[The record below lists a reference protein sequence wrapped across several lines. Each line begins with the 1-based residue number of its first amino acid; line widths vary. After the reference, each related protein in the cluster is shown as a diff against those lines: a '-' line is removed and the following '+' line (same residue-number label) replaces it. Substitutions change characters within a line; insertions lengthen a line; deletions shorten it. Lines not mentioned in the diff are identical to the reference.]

1 MPKKNDV
8 LRLEITDMTPEG
20 AGVGR
25 YDGYV
30 LFVFGTAP
38 GDIIDALVM
47 KAGKSYGYAKAIN
60 IVKPSPYREDSD
72 CSVFGRCGGC
82 VFRHIKYE
90 KELEIKKKTVDENLK
105 RLGGLDIECERIIP
119 SPQING
125 YRNKAQYPA
134 AVIDGKMRFGFYSR
148 HSHRVA
154 PCESCPLQPDFYA
167 EIVRAVGRFCDEN
180 KITAYDEETGK
191 GLLRHLYIR
200 DGRRSGEILVCL
212 VATGEV
218 PNVGRLIK
226 MLTELN
232 KNIKSIVLNVNNKDT
247 NVILSSDCRTLWG
260 NDAISDVLCGLEFE
274 ISPRSFYQV
283 NHDGA
288 EKLYGIAAEFAEP
301 EGKTVLDLYCGTGTI
316 GLSMARRAKN
326 VIGAEIIPEAVENA
340 KNNAERN
347 GINNAE
353 FICADAGEAAEKL
366 ARDGLLPDVIIVD
379 PPRSGC
385 SEQTLSAI
393 AEMAPE
399 RVVMVSCDS
408 ATAARDCK
416 RLSELGYRAEKAVAV
431 DMFARTGHV
440 ETVVQLVRKK
450 PDTYIDITVD
460 MDELDLTSSEAKA
473 TYDEIKDYIFDKHRV
488 KVSSLYVAQ
497 VKQKHGI
504 IERDCYNNSK
514 KDNTKQ
520 PQCPPEKVKL
530 IEEALRHFKMIP

>member
-25 YDGYV
+25 CDGYV

-90 KELEIKKKTVDENLK
+90 KELEIKKKAVDENLK

-125 YRNKAQYPA
+125 YRNKAQYPS

-154 PCESCPLQPDFYA
+154 PCESCPLQPNFYA
-167 EIVRAVGRFCDEN
+167 DIVRAVGRFCDEN

-316 GLSMARRAKN
+316 GLSMARGAKKI
-326 VIGAEIIPEAVENA
+326 IGAEIIPEAVENA

-366 ARDGLLPDVIIVD
+366 AFGGLLPDVIIVD

-440 ETVVQLVRKK
+440 EAVIK
-450 PDTYIDITVD
+450 
-460 MDELDLTSSEAKA
+460 LTKCS
-473 TYDEIKDYIFDKHRV
+473 IK
-488 KVSSLYVAQ
+488 
-497 VKQKHGI
+497 
-504 IERDCYNNSK
+504 
-514 KDNTKQ
+514 
-520 PQCPPEKVKL
+520 
-530 IEEALRHFKMIP
+530 

>member
-1 MPKKNDV
+1 MPKKNEI
-8 LRLEITDMTPEG
+8 LRLEITDITPEG

-25 YDGYV
+25 CDGYV
-30 LFVFGTAP
+30 LFVFSTAP

-105 RLGGLDIECERIIP
+105 RLGGLDIECEKIIP
-119 SPQING
+119 SPQVNG

-167 EIVRAVGRFCDEN
+167 DIVRAVGLFCDEN
-180 KITAYDEETGK
+180 KITAYDEETGR

-226 MLTELN
+226 TLTELN

-260 NDAISDVLCGLEFE
+260 KDSISDVLCGLEFE

-288 EKLYGIAAEFAEP
+288 ERLYGIAAEFAEP
-301 EGKTVLDLYCGTGTI
+301 KGKTVLDLYCGTGTI
-316 GLSMARRAKN
+316 GLSMARGARKI
-326 VIGAEIIPEAVENA
+326 IGAEIIPEAVENA

-366 ARDGLLPDVIIVD
+366 ARDGLLPDVVIVD

-408 ATAARDCK
+408 ATAARDCR
-416 RLSELGYRAEKAVAV
+416 RLSELGYKAEKAVAV

-440 ETVVQLVRKK
+440 ETVCLLSKLCAN
-450 PDTYIDITVD
+450 DHIEIDLK
-460 MDELDLTSSEAKA
+460 MDELDLTNAEKKA
-473 TYDEIKDYIFDKHRV
+473 TYQEIINYVFEHRNLN
-488 KVSSLYVAQ
+488 VSTLNIAQ
-497 VKQKHGI
+497 VKQKCGI
-504 IERDCYNNSK
+504 IERENYNK
-514 KDNTKQ
+514 PKTKNTRQ
-520 PQCPPEKVKL
+520 PNCAPNK
-530 IEEALRHFKMIP
+530 EEAIKEALKHFGMI

>member
-105 RLGGLDIECERIIP
+105 RLGGLDIECEKIIP
-119 SPQING
+119 SPQVNG

-167 EIVRAVGRFCDEN
+167 DIVRAVGLFCDEN
-180 KITAYDEETGK
+180 KITAYDEETGR

-200 DGRRSGEILVCL
+200 DGRQSGEILVCL
-212 VATGEV
+212 VATGEI
-218 PNVGRLIK
+218 PNVDRLIK
-226 MLTELN
+226 TLTELN
-232 KNIKSIVLNVNNKDT
+232 KNIKSIVLNVNRKDT
-247 NVILSSDCRTLWG
+247 NVILSNDCRTLWG
-260 NDAISDVLCGLEFE
+260 KDAISDVLCGLEFE

-288 EKLYGIAAEFAEP
+288 ERLYGIAADFADP
-301 EGKTVLDLYCGTGTI
+301 KGKTVLDLYCGTGTI
-316 GLSMARRAKN
+316 GLSMARGAKKI
-326 VIGAEIIPEAVENA
+326 IGAEIIPEAVENA
-340 KNNAERN
+340 KNNAKRN
-347 GINNAE
+347 GITNAE

-366 ARDGLLPDVIIVD
+366 ARDGLLPDVVIVD

-408 ATAARDCK
+408 ATAARDCR
-416 RLSELGYRAEKAVAV
+416 RLSELGYKAEKAVAV

-473 TYDEIKDYIFDKHRV
+473 TYEEIKDYVFEGFGL
-488 KVSSLYVAQ
+488 KVSSLNIAQ
-497 VKQKHGI
+497 VKTKCGI
-504 IERDCYNNSK
+504 IERENYNKPKSENV
-514 KDNTKQ
+514 KQ
-520 PQCPPEKVKL
+520 PQCTKDK
-530 IEEALRHFKMIP
+530 EEAIMSALRHFKMI

>member
-1 MPKKNDV
+1 MPKKNDIV
-8 LRLEITDMTPEG
+8 RLEITDITPQG

-25 YDGYV
+25 ICGYV

-47 KAGKSYGYAKAIN
+47 KAGKSFGYAKPVN
-60 IVKPSPYREDSD
+60 IITPSPYRTESD

-90 KELEIKKKTVDENLK
+90 KELEIKKNTADENLK
-105 RLGGLDIECERIIP
+105 RLGGLDIECEKIIP
-119 SPQING
+119 SPQENE

-134 AVIDGKMRFGFYSR
+134 AIIDGRMRFGFYSR

-154 PCESCPLQPDFYA
+154 PCEKCPLQPDFYA
-167 EIVRAVGRFCDEN
+167 DTVKTVEKFCDEN
-180 KITAYDEETGK
+180 GITAYDEKTGK

-200 DGRRSGEILVCL
+200 DGRKSGEILVCL
-212 VATGEV
+212 VATGRIPYTEK
-218 PNVGRLIK
+218 LIK
-226 MLTELN
+226 MLTEQN
-232 KNIKSIVLNVNNKDT
+232 KNIKSIVLNINKKDT
-247 NVILSSDCRTLWG
+247 NVILSDDCITLWG
-260 NDAISDVLCGLEFE
+260 KDTISDVLCGLEFE

-288 EKLYGIAAEFAEP
+288 EKLYGLAAEFAEP
-301 EGKTVLDLYCGTGTI
+301 DGKTVLDLYCGTGTI
-316 GLSMARRAKN
+316 GLSMARRAKKI
-326 VIGAEIIPEAVENA
+326 IGAEIIPEAVENA
-340 KNNAERN
+340 KNNAMKN
-347 GINNAE
+347 GISNAE

-366 ARDGLLPDVIIVD
+366 AGAGPLPDVIIVD

-393 AEMAPE
+393 AKMAPE

-440 ETVVQLVRKK
+440 ETVVLLSKLCENNHIE
-450 PDTYIDITVD
+450 IDLK
-460 MDELDLTSSEAKA
+460 MDELDLTNAEKKA
-473 TYDEIKDYIFDKHRV
+473 TCQETI
-488 KVSSLYVAQ
+488 L
-497 VKQKHGI
+497 
-504 IERDCYNNSK
+504 
-514 KDNTKQ
+514 
-520 PQCPPEKVKL
+520 
-530 IEEALRHFKMIP
+530 

>member
-274 ISPRSFYQV
+274 ISPRSFYQF
-283 NHDGA
+283 NHYGA

-366 ARDGLLPDVIIVD
+366 DRDGLLPDVIIVD

-440 ETVVQLVRKK
+440 ETVVLLSRETNPLTVEVRMEVETGEVKEH
-450 PDTYIDITVD
+450 PTYKRIQEYVQEKYGFKVHTAYIAEVKRMVGLD
-460 MDELDLTSSEAKA
+460 MHKA
-473 TYDEIKDYIFDKHRV
+473 PNAVEQRKHE
-488 KVSSLYVAQ
+488 Y
-497 VKQKHGI
+497 H
-504 IERDCYNNSK
+504 
-514 KDNTKQ
+514 
-520 PQCPPEKVKL
+520 PCPPEKVEAIKD
-530 IEEALRHFKMIP
+530 ALRHFGLISE

>member
-1 MPKKNDV
+1 MPKKNEI
-8 LRLEITDMTPEG
+8 LRLEITDITPEG

-25 YDGYV
+25 CDGYV

-38 GDIIDALVM
+38 GDVVDALVM
-47 KAGKSYGYAKAIN
+47 KAGKSYGYAKAVN
-60 IVKPSPYREDSD
+60 IVTPSPYREESD
-72 CSVFGRCGGC
+72 CAVFGRCGGC

-105 RLGGLDIECERIIP
+105 RLGGLDIECEKIIP
-119 SPQING
+119 SPQVNG

-167 EIVRAVGRFCDEN
+167 DIARVVGLFCDEN
-180 KITAYDEETGK
+180 KITAYDEETGR

-200 DGRRSGEILVCL
+200 DGRQSGEILVCL
-212 VATGEV
+212 VATGEI
-218 PNVGRLIK
+218 PNVDGLIK
-226 MLTELN
+226 TLTELN
-232 KNIKSIVLNVNNKDT
+232 KKIKSIVLNVNRKDT
-247 NVILSSDCRTLWG
+247 NVILSNDCRTLWG
-260 NDAISDVLCGLEFE
+260 KDAISDVLCGLEFE

-288 EKLYGIAAEFAEP
+288 ERLYGIAADFADP
-301 EGKTVLDLYCGTGTI
+301 KGKTVLDLYCGTGTI
-316 GLSMARRAKN
+316 GLSMARGAKKI
-326 VIGAEIIPEAVENA
+326 IGAEIIPEAVENA
-340 KNNAERN
+340 KNNAKRN
-347 GINNAE
+347 GITNAE

-366 ARDGLLPDVIIVD
+366 ARDGLLPDVVIVD

-408 ATAARDCK
+408 ATAARDCR
-416 RLSELGYRAEKAVAV
+416 RLSELGYKAEKAVAV

-440 ETVVQLVRKK
+440 ETVVLMSKGGK
-450 PDTYIDITVD
+450 
-460 MDELDLTSSEAKA
+460 
-473 TYDEIKDYIFDKHRV
+473 DEI
-488 KVSSLYVAQ
+488 
-497 VKQKHGI
+497 
-504 IERDCYNNSK
+504 
-514 KDNTKQ
+514 
-520 PQCPPEKVKL
+520 
-530 IEEALRHFKMIP
+530 